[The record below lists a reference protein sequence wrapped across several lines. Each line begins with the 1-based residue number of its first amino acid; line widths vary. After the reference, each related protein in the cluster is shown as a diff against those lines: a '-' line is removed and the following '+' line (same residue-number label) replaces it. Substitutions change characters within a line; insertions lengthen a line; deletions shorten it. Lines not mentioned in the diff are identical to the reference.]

1 MLFGPVII
9 SSGQELAELK
19 TRGSFIVVRQDGIW
33 KIAHFQNTVVDP
45 EVEHNDPVMWDSR
58 GFVPGG
64 YDS

>member
-1 MLFGPVII
+1 MMFGPVITP
-9 SSGQELAELK
+9 SGQELPEVK

-33 KIAHFQNTVVDP
+33 KIAHFQNTSVDS
-45 EVEHNDPVMWDSR
+45 EAEHNDPVPWDSR